1 MDRPLIEQKLESL
14 RRCIRRIQQKCP
26 ETPAALAA
34 DADAQD
40 ILSLNLTRSVQ
51 LSVDIGAH
59 IIAALE
65 SPPPNTM
72 GQTFDALAEAGVLPQ
87 ELAQR
92 LKKAVGFR
100 NIAIHSYE
108 KIDWYIAH
116 VISSQNLGDFADFA
130 RAITGFIDS
139 WNQGVG
145 ASA

>member
-1 MDRPLIEQKLESL
+1 MDRLLIEQKLESL
-14 RRCIRRIQQKCP
+14 RRCIRRVRQKCP
-26 ETPAALAA
+26 DTAAQLAA
-34 DADAQD
+34 DPDAQD

-87 ELAQR
+87 ELTDR

-108 KIDWYIAH
+108 KIDWHIVHA
-116 VISSQNLGDFADFA
+116 ISSQNLGDFADFA
-130 RAITGFIDS
+130 RVIAGFLDS
-139 WNQGVG
+139 GNQSVR
-145 ASA
+145 SR